1 MPKTTAKPAQTR
13 ATGRTV
19 TVAADGSVTIADAAF
34 LLGYT
39 AQGIRGIVERGCPV
53 ERPGQA
59 GRGKGTRVRV
69 DVLHAWLRDESARG
83 TGDEDGGYNYDAA
96 RARDMHFRSI
106 AREAEA
112 MQKLGVLIPVD
123 VISDTVEA
131 EYSRVRSALVSIPSR
146 ISVRLAALDDPAQ
159 VSRELQAELDRAF
172 ETLSDGEAL
181 TRSVGGDPD
190 RSVHD
195 RLDLEDPDPDGE
207 EPDGA

>member
-1 MPKTTAKPAQTR
+1 MPKTTAKPASTR

-19 TVAADGSVTIADAAF
+19 TVAPDGSVTIADAAF

-39 AQGIRGIVERGCPV
+39 AQGIRGIIERGCPV
-53 ERPGQA
+53 EKPGQA
-59 GRGKGTRVRV
+59 GRGKGARVRV
-69 DVLHAWLRDESARG
+69 DVLHAWLRDEATRG
-83 TGDEDGGYNYDAA
+83 AGDEDGGYNYDAA

-112 MQKLGVLIPVD
+112 MQKLGVLVPVD
-123 VISDTVEA
+123 LIADTVEE

-146 ISVRLAALDDPAQ
+146 ISVRLAALEDPAQ

-172 ETLSDGEAL
+172 EALSDGEAL

-195 RLDLEDPDPDGE
+195 RLDLEDPDPEGD
-207 EPDGA
+207 PDGD